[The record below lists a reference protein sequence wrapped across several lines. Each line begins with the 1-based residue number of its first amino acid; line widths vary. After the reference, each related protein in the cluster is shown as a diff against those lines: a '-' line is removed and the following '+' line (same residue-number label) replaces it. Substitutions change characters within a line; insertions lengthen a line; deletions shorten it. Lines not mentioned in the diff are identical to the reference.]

1 VTERDLDA
9 FLGAT
14 PRRRMARWATAALL
28 LAAAAAALWL
38 LVRFVDGP
46 EMPYYSAPL
55 ERGSLTPAL
64 SAQGT
69 IHAADEV
76 TLRAEQDGVVRSLL
90 GPGDGVVRAGQP
102 IAVFDTTPLE
112 AALASAEAAG
122 AAADGAVAAAQVNA
136 DAARAKLDRYEGVW
150 RRSQGRVP
158 AVNEMEAAR
167 TALAQAAAAVAQAD
181 AARALARQRA
191 AEARERLAGATVRA
205 PFDGIVVSRAV
216 APGQL
221 VRPGT
226 PLVTLASGLDR
237 LIVRVPLRGEDAQRI
252 AANARARVLLA
263 ASTDKVRAARL
274 VRIEPASDAP
284 GTDRVALFALDAA
297 PSATKGTG
305 EDEAGEVV
313 LRPGM
318 AANVE
323 IDLPARAGVL
333 LVPNA
338 ALGFTPEG
346 VRPRTGVIYILDG
359 DNEPRQVAVA
369 TGASDGKRTEILAAA
384 LEPGAEVII
393 GRRTPGEI
401 VRPGSPR
408 GPAVK

>member
-1 VTERDLDA
+1 
-9 FLGAT
+9 
-14 PRRRMARWATAALL
+14 M
-28 LAAAAAALWL
+28 
-38 LVRFVDGP
+38 
-46 EMPYYSAPL
+46 
-55 ERGSLTPAL
+55 
-64 SAQGT
+64 
-69 IHAADEV
+69 
-76 TLRAEQDGVVRSLL
+76 
-90 GPGDGVVRAGQP
+90 
-102 IAVFDTTPLE
+102 
-112 AALASAEAAG
+112 
-122 AAADGAVAAAQVNA
+122 
-136 DAARAKLDRYEGVW
+136 
-150 RRSQGRVP
+150 
-158 AVNEMEAAR
+158 
-167 TALAQAAAAVAQAD
+167 
-181 AARALARQRA
+181 
-191 AEARERLAGATVRA
+191 
-205 PFDGIVVSRAV
+205 
-216 APGQL
+216 
-221 VRPGT
+221 
-226 PLVTLASGLDR
+226 
-237 LIVRVPLRGEDAQRI
+237 
-252 AANARARVLLA
+252 ARARVLLA

-297 PSATKGTG
+297 PSAAEGTAEVG
-305 EDEAGEVV
+305 AGEVV

>member
-1 VTERDLDA
+1 MTERDLDA

-167 TALAQAAAAVAQAD
+167 TALAQATAAVAQAD

-297 PSATKGTG
+297 VTG
-305 EDEAGEVV
+305 ADDAGEVV

-401 VRPGSPR
+401 VRPGAPR